1 MTTLVPTLL
10 VVVPAWVLMLLGG
23 WCLLRAAA
31 MEAPTPPERGER

>member
-1 MTTLVPTLL
+1 MTALVPTLL
-10 VVVPAWVLMLLGG
+10 VVVPASALMLLGG